1 MKNGDIV
8 VFYGDKT
15 GKIVSS
21 IYDIEGRTTY
31 TVLSDKGNY
40 YSLKEEELRLARLN
54 DLTPG
59 EWDKASKEYY
69 KKLDDKLP
77 DTLQEHMDK
86 VSDDY
91 WDDERTDVIGQ
102 NGNDGLHYDNVY
114 KPSHYKVL
122 DCEVIDIIADT
133 LTKEEF
139 RGYCLGNIIKYRMRA
154 GKKNDAA
161 EDLAKADEYEKI
173 WSKYYAD

>member
-1 MKNGDIV
+1 MTK
-8 VFYGDKT
+8 
-15 GKIVSS
+15 
-21 IYDIEGRTTY
+21 
-31 TVLSDKGNY
+31 
-40 YSLKEEELRLARLN
+40 RLN
-54 DLTPG
+54 DVTPD
-59 EWDKASKEYY
+59 EWDKSAKEYY

-91 WDDERTDVIGQ
+91 WDDKRTDVIGQ
-102 NGNDGLHYDNVY
+102 NGNDGLHYGAEQVSKRMDGMQKLVDLVKEGYEKPDNVS
-114 KPSHYKVL
+114 KPSHYQVL
-122 DCEVIDIIADT
+122 DCEVIDIISGFLSKD
-133 LTKEEF
+133 EF

-173 WSKYYAD
+173 WSKYYDTK